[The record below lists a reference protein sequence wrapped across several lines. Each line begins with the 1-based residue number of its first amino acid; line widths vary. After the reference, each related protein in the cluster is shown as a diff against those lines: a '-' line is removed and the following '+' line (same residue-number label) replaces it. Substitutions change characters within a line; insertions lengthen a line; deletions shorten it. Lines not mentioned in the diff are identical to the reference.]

1 MAVLGG
7 GPAMLMEVTF
17 PAVSAVPLP
26 RCIIRRQVPGS
37 LPDRDRNLIFP
48 VRSEREIRIYPLF
61 FAGGVVVRRPD
72 YPGGAPRPRT
82 NLAHGSFSGWCPS
95 DFRACLWFTP
105 MRSVTVRNSAR
116 TLLAPIV
123 ESPLQS
129 RAVTCVGS
137 AWP

>member
-7 GPAMLMEVTF
+7 GPAMLMVF
-17 PAVSAVPLP
+17 PFLAVSAVPLP
-26 RCIIRRQVPGS
+26 RCIIRRHVPGS

-82 NLAHGSFSGWCPS
+82 NLAHGSFSGSAPS
-95 DFRACLWFTP
+95 DFRACFWFTP
-105 MRSVTVRNSAR
+105 MRSVTIAHRARAQLVR
-116 TLLAPIV
+116 I
-123 ESPLQS
+123 
-129 RAVTCVGS
+129 
-137 AWP
+137 